1 MPRSFTLLR
10 TLGRGAHGTVHLA
23 ALTDD
28 DDWQQTVAVKQLLP
42 EWSRDPDLVARL
54 KDEARLLAL
63 LQHDHV
69 VRVYGLTR
77 IEGNLAILM
86 EPIEGTDL
94 GRLVATQ
101 GTLPPRVAV
110 EIVEAVADAL
120 DAAWEA
126 VPAGQDQPLRVVHR
140 DIKPS
145 NVMVTT
151 RGGVKVMDFGVA
163 RASFEAREVETRS
176 QQYGTAR
183 YMAPER
189 WLSGLADHRSD
200 VFSLGITLAELCTG
214 RAVARPRL
222 VPALFAEDLRA
233 AVDGLPEPLSE
244 LVLAMTRFDP
254 VDRLTGRQVVER
266 CRALLP
272 DLAGPGLR
280 EWSAGRVV
288 PAPAE
293 PLDATAPAT
302 VVQESP
308 LPTTEVRAAVA
319 PTAAAVPRRA
329 WLAVALATLAVFLA
343 VPRLRRPAPEPPPPV
358 VVVAPLPPPAAPVTK
373 AVVVAPPPEPPEPPP
388 PAPSPVPPVPRP
400 APPPPEP
407 APEPTP
413 APAPAVRLVPVRF
426 VLAGG
431 LTATTD
437 FGALQRSPT
446 VLSLPA
452 NHTVL
457 VTVTEGARTWTC
469 TIHVSAQA
477 NEVRIR
483 PFAEG
488 RCSQS

>member
-69 VRVYGLTR
+69 VRVHGLTR
-77 IEGNLAILM
+77 IDGNLAILM
-86 EPIEGTDL
+86 EPIDGIDL
-94 GRLVATQ
+94 GRLSAEQ
-101 GTLPPRVAV
+101 GALPPRVAL

-120 DAAWEA
+120 DAAWET
-126 VPAGQDQPLRVVHR
+126 VPPGQAEPLRVVHR

-145 NVMVTT
+145 NVMVTS

-189 WLSGLADHRSD
+189 WLSGTADHRSD
-200 VFSLGITLAELCTG
+200 VFSLGVTLAEIAAA

-222 VPALFAEDLRA
+222 VRELFDEDLRA
-233 AVDGLPEPLSE
+233 ATVGLPGPIAD
-244 LVLAMTRFDP
+244 LVLAMTRFAP
-254 VDRLTGRQVVER
+254 GERPSAGEVAAR
-266 CRALLP
+266 CRALFAEVP
-272 DLAGPGLR
+272 GPGLR
-280 EWSAGRVV
+280 EWSAGRVL
-288 PAPAE
+288 PAPTE
-293 PLDATAPAT
+293 PLDRTATAT
-302 VVQESP
+302 VVESP
-308 LPTTEVRAAVA
+308 LPTTAAPRPRPPPDRPSRVA
-319 PTAAAVPRRA
+319 GALVVAVPA
-329 WLAVALATLAVFLA
+329 ALFFAI
-343 VPRLRRPAPEPPPPV
+343 PRLRGEPPPPPPPV
-358 VVVAPLPPPAAPVTK
+358 VR
-373 AVVVAPPPEPPEPPP
+373 VAPPADVPVEEVVTRAIVTAPVPEEAPPP
-388 PAPSPVPPVPRP
+388 RPVAAVAPAPVP
-400 APPPPEP
+400 APPPVEP
-407 APEPTP
+407 P
-413 APAPAVRLVPVRF
+413 AAEVRRVPVRF
-426 VLAGG
+426 VLAPG
-431 LTATTD
+431 LAATTEY
-437 FGALQRSPT
+437 GPLSSTPT

-452 NHTVL
+452 SRTVL
-457 VTVTEGARTWTC
+457 VTVVEGGRTWTC
-469 TIHVSAQA
+469 TIHVSGRAT
-477 NEVRIR
+477 EVRIR